1 MSNAAIYARVSSAR
15 QKEQQT
21 ISSQTAALQSHA
33 EDLGLDVPAQWVF
46 EDDGQSGASLVRPA
60 LERLRDLVCQ
70 VPVDVLLVYSPDRL
84 ARKYAYQALLI
95 EEFAKAGTTVVFLK
109 GRRGDSPEDALLT
122 QFQGMIAEYE
132 RAQILERTRRGK
144 THRARAGTV
153 NVLSGAPFGYRYVR
167 KNDHAEAC
175 YEIVPHEAAI
185 VAELFARYADGGVAI
200 GALARWLSGLGVPNR
215 TGKTCWD
222 RSVIWAMLRNPAYAG
237 RACFGKTMR
246 TDQTAGL
253 NRTARLTGRA
263 TPRNY
268 TVIERPREDWIEI
281 GVPALVAEDTWERV
295 QRRLADNKRYASRN
309 STNPSLLQGICACAG
324 CGYAYYR
331 TSTRTTNKII
341 YYYRCLGS
349 DNYRYEHGRVCA
361 NKPVRADYLDSLVW
375 DHIATLLADPTL
387 IRAEI
392 TRRLAHART
401 ADPATVQRQRL
412 ETGLIKATE
421 AIKRLIGA
429 YQEQLITLDELRSR
443 MPELRNREAGLRQQI
458 EALDAQLADRE
469 IYLTLADSVENF
481 LTGLKNKAATAS
493 IAERQRVL
501 RLLVKDVLVSPDK
514 ITIRHSIP
522 VRHKPTSTA
531 DTDQEGESSPNC
543 QLRWR
548 SQDATLGCAGGGVF
562 HDAVLTED
570 TSMKK
575 RFHHR
580 QDTFVPDP
588 RSHPVHQGRMVDH
601 VEACLDVT
609 FQHPLIRAGG
619 ELVDLSNRIV
629 GPPPRTEAIRAWLE
643 VRLEDRL
650 EHQFEGRLHGAV
662 PCGRDAQPSQLGAAR
677 LRDHPFPHRE
687 WSELPSFQILPKLRQ
702 EPLLRGEDRLR
713 PKPVDPRRPL
723 PSIAPDP
730 RPRHNEDGRVT
741 HEVEQVVEPAI
752 RIIDRP
758 LMQLG
763 LDP

>member
-1 MSNAAIYARVSSAR
+1 MPKPR
-15 QKEQQT
+15 
-21 ISSQTAALQSHA
+21 
-33 EDLGLDVPAQWVF
+33 
-46 EDDGQSGASLVRPA
+46 
-60 LERLRDLVCQ
+60 
-70 VPVDVLLVYSPDRL
+70 
-84 ARKYAYQALLI
+84 
-95 EEFAKAGTTVVFLK
+95 
-109 GRRGDSPEDALLT
+109 
-122 QFQGMIAEYE
+122 
-132 RAQILERTRRGK
+132 
-144 THRARAGTV
+144 
-153 NVLSGAPFGYRYVR
+153 
-167 KNDHAEAC
+167 

-200 GALARWLSGLGVPNR
+200 GALARWLSGLRVPSR

-263 TPRNY
+263 TPRHY
-268 TVIERPREDWIEI
+268 TVIERLREEWIAI
-281 GVPALVAEDTWERV
+281 DVPALVAEDTWERA
-295 QRRLADNKRYASRN
+295 QRRLADNKRFASRN
-309 STNPSLLQGICACAG
+309 STNPSLLQGICSCAS

-349 DNYRYEHGRVCA
+349 DNYRYEHGRVCT
-361 NKPVRADYLDSLVW
+361 NKPVRVDYLDALVW

-401 ADPATVQRQRL
+401 ADPATVHRQRL
-412 ETGLIKATE
+412 ESGLTKATE

-458 EALDAQLADRE
+458 EALDAHLADRE
-469 IYLTLADSVENF
+469 IYLTLADNVENF

-531 DTDQEGESSPNC
+531 DTDQEGESSPDC

-548 SQDATLGCAGGGVF
+548 SLVPAAGQHRLVHPGRSF
-562 HDAVLTED
+562 RPAVERDHGDGQLAGPAPLPRRAD
-570 TSMKK
+570 LS
-575 RFHHR
+575 
-580 QDTFVPDP
+580 PDP
-588 RSHPVHQGRMVDH
+588 LRRRLRRRSQGRT
-601 VEACLDVT
+601 A
-609 FQHPLIRAGG
+609 
-619 ELVDLSNRIV
+619 
-629 GPPPRTEAIRAWLE
+629 
-643 VRLEDRL
+643 
-650 EHQFEGRLHGAV
+650 
-662 PCGRDAQPSQLGAAR
+662 
-677 LRDHPFPHRE
+677 
-687 WSELPSFQILPKLRQ
+687 
-702 EPLLRGEDRLR
+702 
-713 PKPVDPRRPL
+713 PRRTV
-723 PSIAPDP
+723 A
-730 RPRHNEDGRVT
+730 
-741 HEVEQVVEPAI
+741 
-752 RIIDRP
+752 
-758 LMQLG
+758 
-763 LDP
+763 